1 MKGRAPNSSLTG
13 FHAVLPR
20 KPKPKARKLGNA
32 LIAST
37 TARSATSTKIAKP
50 AAPEPAWKRR
60 SPQDD
65 PVGCRRAR
73 RVPRRNGKTMGD
85 RVRAQGRRATPL
97 KVIVRIVVTSRV
109 TTDAGSGAY
118 VRDAAAVCATLS
130 TAHRRKSTSAFAFAS
145 VIPLG

>member
-1 MKGRAPNSSLTG
+1 MNGRAPNSSLTG

-37 TARSATSTKIAKP
+37 TARSARNIRIAKP
-50 AAPEPAWKRR
+50 AAPDPAWKRR

-73 RVPRRNGKTMGD
+73 RVPRRNGQTMGD
-85 RVRAQGRRATPL
+85 RVRAQGRKATPL
-97 KVIVRIVVTSRV
+97 KVIVRLVVTSKV
-109 TTDAGSGAY
+109 TTDAGNGAY
-118 VRDAAAVCATLS
+118 VSAAAPVCQPLYTP
-130 TAHRRKSTSAFAFAS
+130 HRRQA
-145 VIPLG
+145 